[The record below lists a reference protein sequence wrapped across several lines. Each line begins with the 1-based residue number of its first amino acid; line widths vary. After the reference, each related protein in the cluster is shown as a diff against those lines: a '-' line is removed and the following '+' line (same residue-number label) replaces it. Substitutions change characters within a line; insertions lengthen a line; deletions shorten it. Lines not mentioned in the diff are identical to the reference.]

1 MTMPEHSPADDFD
14 RPVHVPVLL
23 RETLHNLKLEPGLVV
38 VDGTVGAGGHSR
50 EIAKQIAPG
59 GRLLAI
65 DRDPMML
72 AHARRALEGATPAV
86 ATPDSATP
94 TDGAAASI
102 NVQFHRQSY
111 ARFDKLLAE
120 LGWPPADRVL
130 LDLGLS
136 SDQLADRNRGFSF
149 RSEGPL
155 DLRFHPEEGVS
166 AADWLAEVP
175 EEELARVLAE
185 YAEEPRAG
193 MLAKYLCQARRR
205 SPMRTSRQLA
215 DAVAAS
221 AMTRTSRDS
230 KTHPATRVFQA
241 LRIVVNNELGQ
252 VSTFLSEGVRHG
264 LASGGWC
271 AIITFH
277 SLEDRLVKHAF
288 RESETWQQP
297 TPKPVAASTAEQ
309 RLNPRSR
316 TAQLRVARK
325 T

>member
-1 MTMPEHSPADDFD
+1 M
-14 RPVHVPVLL
+14 
-23 RETLHNLKLEPGLVV
+23 
-38 VDGTVGAGGHSR
+38 
-50 EIAKQIAPG
+50 
-59 GRLLAI
+59 
-65 DRDPMML
+65 
-72 AHARRALEGATPAV
+72 
-86 ATPDSATP
+86 
-94 TDGAAASI
+94 
-102 NVQFHRQSY
+102 
-111 ARFDKLLAE
+111 LAE
-120 LGWPPADRVL
+120 LGWPQADRVL

-149 RSEGPL
+149 KSEGPL
-155 DLRFHPEEGVS
+155 DLRFHPEEGIS
-166 AADWLAEVP
+166 AADWLAEVA
-175 EEELARVLAE
+175 EEELARVLAD

-193 MLAKYLCQARRR
+193 MLAKYLCQVRRR

-221 AMTRTSRDS
+221 AMTRTGRDS

-252 VSTFLSEGVRHG
+252 VSKFLSEGVRHG
-264 LASGGWC
+264 LVSGGWC

-309 RLNPRSR
+309 RFNPRSR

-325 T
+325 I